1 MRLFDFLRGCSVSQA
16 VLLSLGALVS
26 GYGAYMSFLVNFN
39 AGLLLVLAVGVFLLA
54 AGVFYRPICLCV
66 YSRIGLSI
74 ALGGV
79 CVSALFAVALGV
91 YGCRDNPSYR
101 EDAVIVLG
109 CGVRGEVVSGQLAS
123 RLDAALGYYR
133 ANPNAIIVVS
143 GGQGRGEDITEA
155 LAMERYL
162 VERGVPKDNITK
174 EEKSTSTY
182 TNLLFSKELLDNR
195 FDTPYKTVIISS
207 DYHIY
212 RATRLSKKLGLDCTH
227 VHGNT
232 AWYEMPVRYS
242 REMLAVVKSLLEI

>member
-1 MRLFDFLRGCSVSQA
+1 MRMFDFLRSGTAAQA
-16 VLLSLGALVS
+16 VLLSIGALIS
-26 GYGAYMSFLVNFN
+26 GYGVYMSFLVNFN
-39 AGLLLVLAVGVFLLA
+39 AGLILVLAVGLFLLT
-54 AGVFYRPICLCV
+54 AGAFYRPISLCIYTRV
-66 YSRIGLSI
+66 GLRI
-74 ALGGV
+74 ALGGI
-79 CVSALFAVALGV
+79 CVSALFAAALGV

-123 RLDAALGYYR
+123 RLEAALRYYR
-133 ANPNAIIVVS
+133 KNPNALIVVS
-143 GGQGRGEDITEA
+143 GGQGKGEDITEA

-162 VERGVPKDNITK
+162 VERGVPKDSIIK
-174 EEKSTSTY
+174 EERSTSTY
-182 TNLLFSKELLDNR
+182 TNLLFSKGLFDDR

-212 RATRLSKKLGLDCTH
+212 RAIRLSKRLGLDCTH

-242 REMLAVVKSLLEI
+242 REILAVAKSLLGV